1 MVGKLTRDDQA
12 SASVLPAIMGLN
24 KYKTANDVLGD
35 AIRSILGQEREDFK
49 NEAMG
54 WGNTFEHTILKEAAM
69 RLGLDNLDISH
80 DHPFTHRDL
89 PLSCS
94 LDGTA
99 YGRGLRITTDQER
112 GIFVMGQDEIIL
124 DGMGVMEAKLT
135 AADVEDSPP
144 LWRGPVQLQAQMDI
158 MEAKWG
164 AVCTLYRGV
173 ALRIYL
179 FAPHDGTLAAI
190 RAAVL
195 DFDRRLHAYRQDGV
209 IEYYPPA
216 DSADANRAWPAAN
229 DEKEPLV
236 FYVDEENMIAEL
248 ILEKDKIKAAEKKI
262 DEIEKSIKEKMKD
275 HPSAIAGKYEVR
287 WPMRYYKAQP
297 SKIVPATEAR
307 AVRQSTLTIKERK
320 V

>member
-12 SASVLPAIMGLN
+12 SASMLPSIMGIN
-24 KYKTANDVLGD
+24 KYATPNDALMR
-35 AIRSILGQEREDFK
+35 AIGAIQGREREDFK

-54 WGNTFEHTILKEAAM
+54 WGDTFEAIILKQAAL

-80 DHPFTHRDL
+80 DQPFTHRDL

-99 YGRGLRITTDQER
+99 YGRGLRVTTDQER

-124 DGMGVMEAKLT
+124 DGMGVLEAKLT

-173 ALRIYL
+173 TLRIYL

-229 DEKEPLV
+229 EESEPLWLPAA
-236 FYVDEENMIAEL
+236 DEALVSEL
-248 ILEKDKIKAAEKKI
+248 QIEKDKIKAAEKKI
-262 DEIEKSIKEKMKD
+262 DEIEKSIKEKRKD

>member
-12 SASVLPAIMGLN
+12 SASMLPSIMGIN
-24 KYKTANDVLGD
+24 KYATPNDALMR
-35 AIRSILGQEREDFK
+35 AIGAIQGREREDFK

-54 WGNTFEHTILKEAAM
+54 WGDTFEAIILKQAAL

-80 DHPFTHRDL
+80 DQP
-89 PLSCS
+89 C
-94 LDGTA
+94 TA
-99 YGRGLRITTDQER
+99 YGRGLRVTTDQER

-124 DGMGVMEAKLT
+124 DGMGVLEAKLT

-173 ALRIYL
+173 TLRIYL

-229 DEKEPLV
+229 EESEPLWLPAA
-236 FYVDEENMIAEL
+236 DEALVSEL
-248 ILEKDKIKAAEKKI
+248 QIEKDKIKAAEKKI

-320 V
+320 